1 MKSVHLL
8 IVLLAFS
15 VTPMHSFAEIY
26 KWKDK
31 NGNVRYTDTPPPSNI
46 KQETI
51 GGKKAV
57 KPTGNEPTAPAAP
70 VVKDNLPTQTA
81 PTQSA
86 EDAAAEQRQRNA
98 EAEKNNK
105 QEQAAEAKR
114 KAENCTAARANME
127 TYTQG
132 GRVYKMDENGER
144 VYMDENDF
152 KVGREKAEQEIAE
165 NCS

>member
-8 IVLLAFS
+8 IVLVAVS
-15 VTPMHSFAEIY
+15 IAPMHGFAEIY

-51 GGKKAV
+51 GAKKAV
-57 KPTGNEPTAPAAP
+57 KSTGDAPVVPVAP
-70 VVKDNLPTQTA
+70 VVKDNLP
-81 PTQSA
+81 PVQSA

-114 KAENCTAARANME
+114 KAENCTAAKANME
-127 TYTQG
+127 TFTQG

-152 KVGREKAEQEIAE
+152 KTGREKAQQEINE
-165 NCS
+165 NC